1 MEVKSLQ
8 KKCGVKNFEVALLE
22 EVIKGHLLA
31 DSNTIPKIRDS
42 EDWLPESTFK
52 LHKCLTNLSSEFI

>member
-1 MEVKSLQ
+1 MGDGTDGWQAMDVKSLQ
-8 KKCGVKNFEVALLE
+8 KKGCAKNFEIALLE

-42 EDWLPESTFK
+42 EDWLPE
-52 LHKCLTNLSSEFI
+52 L